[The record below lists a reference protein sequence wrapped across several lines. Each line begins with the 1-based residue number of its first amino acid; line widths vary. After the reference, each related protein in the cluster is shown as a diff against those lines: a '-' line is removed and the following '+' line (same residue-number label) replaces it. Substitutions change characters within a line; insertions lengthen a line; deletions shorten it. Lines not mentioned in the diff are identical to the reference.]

1 VRRPRDSAGR
11 VNSTEPAPAIRS
23 IGELRYGLELGRLLA
38 DRRFHS
44 VTRARDPRPVLLVP
58 GFLAGDA
65 SLSVLAGWLRRRG
78 HQVRGSGMLINTDC
92 AGRELSRL
100 EETLEQLD
108 PPVIVIGQSRGGAL
122 ARALAA
128 GHPDQVAA
136 LVTLG
141 SPVLDPLAVSP
152 AVLRTVRSLARLGDL
167 GVPRMFSTECRDGA
181 CCADFR
187 ELLVAPLPSSTPTL
201 AVHSR
206 SDGIV
211 DWRACLDPFA
221 DCVEVQGSHCGMAVN
236 AQVYRELERL
246 LARTEAAACS
256 R

>member
-1 VRRPRDSAGR
+1 MEDTSTSWRVR
-11 VNSTEPAPAIRS
+11 APVW
-23 IGELRYGLELGRLLA
+23 GELRYGVELARLLA
-38 DRRFHS
+38 DPRFQR
-44 VTRARDPRPVLLVP
+44 VRGGRQPLPVLLIP

-65 SLSVLAGWLRRRG
+65 SLAVLGSWLRRRG
-78 HQVRGSGMLINTDC
+78 HQVRRSGILLNADC
-92 AGRELSRL
+92 AGQELTRL
-100 EETLEQLD
+100 EGKLAELD
-108 PPVIVIGQSRGGAL
+108 GPAILIGQSRGGTL

-128 GHPDQVAA
+128 GHPDSVKA

-152 AVLRTVRSLARLGDL
+152 PVRRTVRSFARLGDL
-167 GVPRMFSTECRDGA
+167 GVPGVFSSDCADGT

-187 ELLVAPLPSSTPTL
+187 ALLDAPLPSGMATL

-211 DWRACLDPFA
+211 DWRACLDPYA
-221 DCVEVQGSHCGMAVN
+221 NCVEIDGSHCGMAVN
-236 AQVYRELERL
+236 VEVYGELEQL
-246 LARTEAAACS
+246 LERTEVIASS